1 MANPLLPQRLFLE
14 GVEPNSER
22 VQSYSELP
30 LIDLIPNSLDA
41 EDIEFLRN
49 SQFGKLFEIPEG
61 PGYSGKLIHFT
72 LSRQLVVKKENEFW
86 VVFVGSPI
94 RFWVSEF
101 QRMTRSNCNK
111 PPKAKARKS
120 KRKLIPGKYW
130 YSLFDQAD
138 VSVKWVVSRLKKRLV
153 PEKDIRLRYT
163 ILALIDGVLC
173 PTSGKPKFILFT
185 QICQRI

>member
-61 PGYSGKLIHFT
+61 PGYSGKLIHFL

-94 RFWVSEF
+94 RF
-101 QRMTRSNCNK
+101 
-111 PPKAKARKS
+111 
-120 KRKLIPGKYW
+120 
-130 YSLFDQAD
+130 
-138 VSVKWVVSRLKKRLV
+138 
-153 PEKDIRLRYT
+153 
-163 ILALIDGVLC
+163 
-173 PTSGKPKFILFT
+173 
-185 QICQRI
+185 

>member
-61 PGYSGKLIHFT
+61 PGYSGKLIHFS
-72 LSRQLVVKKENEFW
+72 LSRKLVVKKENEFW

-94 RFWVSEF
+94 RF
-101 QRMTRSNCNK
+101 
-111 PPKAKARKS
+111 
-120 KRKLIPGKYW
+120 
-130 YSLFDQAD
+130 
-138 VSVKWVVSRLKKRLV
+138 
-153 PEKDIRLRYT
+153 
-163 ILALIDGVLC
+163 
-173 PTSGKPKFILFT
+173 
-185 QICQRI
+185 

>member
-1 MANPLLPQRLFLE
+1 
-14 GVEPNSER
+14 
-22 VQSYSELP
+22 
-30 LIDLIPNSLDA
+30 
-41 EDIEFLRN
+41 
-49 SQFGKLFEIPEG
+49 
-61 PGYSGKLIHFT
+61 
-72 LSRQLVVKKENEFW
+72 
-86 VVFVGSPI
+86 
-94 RFWVSEF
+94 
-101 QRMTRSNCNK
+101 MTRSNCNK

-120 KRKLIPGKYW
+120 KRKLLPGKYW

-173 PTSGKPKFILFT
+173 PTPGKPKFILFT